1 MNIKKTLIFAA
12 AILMGFGVCS
22 CSKQNDSEVSSTAE
36 VTESVT
42 VTELPEQKSGLSEE
56 QKELAMQNGISEDRY
71 CVDDTEITEISS
83 GLLDKY
89 YQGMAEADFDKCFES
104 FPDFYKKAVEDEN
117 KDYNETNE
125 EYMKNIKQSFIDD
138 YGDDFYIF
146 SNVTS
151 VLQLND
157 DSLKIIQQGINST
170 FETEKEIEI
179 EDAYYLY
186 FKESIRGSINK
197 GTKALEFS
205 VIRIDGEYYL
215 YDSYYEDCENN

>member
-1 MNIKKTLIFAA
+1 
-12 AILMGFGVCS
+12 
-22 CSKQNDSEVSSTAE
+22 
-36 VTESVT
+36 
-42 VTELPEQKSGLSEE
+42 
-56 QKELAMQNGISEDRY
+56 
-71 CVDDTEITEISS
+71 
-83 GLLDKY
+83 
-89 YQGMAEADFDKCFES
+89 
-104 FPDFYKKAVEDEN
+104 
-117 KDYNETNE
+117 
-125 EYMKNIKQSFIDD
+125 MKNIKQSFIDD

-151 VLQLND
+151 VLRLND

-215 YDSYYEDCENN
+215 YDSYYEDYENN